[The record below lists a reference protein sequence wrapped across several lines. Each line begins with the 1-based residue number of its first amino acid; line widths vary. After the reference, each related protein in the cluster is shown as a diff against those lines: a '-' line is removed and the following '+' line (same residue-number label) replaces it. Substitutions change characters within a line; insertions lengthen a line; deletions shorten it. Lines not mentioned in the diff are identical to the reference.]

1 MFQFLAL
8 SNPVTLGIAA
18 VATIGFFLYK
28 SNKDKE
34 EQIEASK
41 EELERKMAYYSSLK
55 SDFAMRKEELRVA
68 ILKNIKKAIKSG
80 IKQKI
85 ANLQKLPEL

>member
-41 EELERKMAYYSSLK
+41 EELERKMAYYRVFFSLPLVVVLLLQK
-55 SDFAMRKEELRVA
+55 TV
-68 ILKNIKKAIKSG
+68 ILKTIFF
-80 IKQKI
+80 
-85 ANLQKLPEL
+85 

>member
-41 EELERKMAYYSSLK
+41 EELERKWHIIV
-55 SDFAMRKEELRVA
+55 R
-68 ILKNIKKAIKSG
+68 
-80 IKQKI
+80 
-85 ANLQKLPEL
+85 

>member
-28 SNKDKE
+28 SNKDNATIVVCHTTFGNKDVFIGDYNMQFDSE
-34 EQIEASK
+34 SMCK
-41 EELERKMAYYSSLK
+41 R
-55 SDFAMRKEELRVA
+55 
-68 ILKNIKKAIKSG
+68 
-80 IKQKI
+80 
-85 ANLQKLPEL
+85 